1 MMPHGQ
7 KRELIDAMNDTLR
20 ALDDTKL
27 ISPED
32 LEIMT
37 LKRTLRNK
45 VAQLEC
51 EAAFEDL
58 PNAA

>member
-20 ALDDTKL
+20 AIDDTKL

-32 LEIMT
+32 LEIKAV
-37 LKRTLRNK
+37 KRTLRNK

-51 EAAFEDL
+51 EATFEDL
-58 PNAA
+58 PNAV

>member
-1 MMPHGQ
+1 MMLHGQ
-7 KRELIDAMNDTLR
+7 KRELMDSMNDTLR
-20 ALDDTKL
+20 VLDDTKL

-32 LEIMT
+32 LEIVT

-58 PNAA
+58 PNAV